1 MGQNLIIYNFFSK
14 HIAKRLKLCYNI
26 KGFFNETGSI
36 MKNKRTIANVLL
48 LLTSIIWG
56 LAFVFQR
63 VGMDKI
69 EPLTFNAAR
78 MATGAIC
85 VFIVSIIAD
94 KRNKNI
100 QKTEQTVKKT
110 WLGGILCGL
119 FLSAASAVQQI
130 GLVYTTAGKAGFIT
144 AMYMLFV
151 PILNTIIFKKKSGAR
166 VWIAVILGMVGM
178 YLLCLKESFVLTE
191 GDALVF
197 LCALL
202 FSGHILCCD
211 KFAPDCDPIK
221 LSAIQFAVAAVINT
235 ALAFIFESPTVE
247 AVTSAAVPILYC
259 GLLSGGVGYTLQIV
273 GQKHTDPAT
282 ASLIMSLESVFALIA
297 GVLILQEKMT
307 GLELLGCVI
316 MFAAIMFI
324 QLPTKKEE

>member
-1 MGQNLIIYNFFSK
+1 
-14 HIAKRLKLCYNI
+14 
-26 KGFFNETGSI
+26 

-48 LLTSIIWG
+48 MLTSIIWG

-69 EPLTFNAAR
+69 EPLTFNASR
-78 MATGAIC
+78 MTMGAIC
-85 VFIVSIIAD
+85 VIIVSIIAD

-100 QKTEQTVKKT
+100 QKSKENKKEIVKKT
-110 WLGGILCGL
+110 WVGGILCGL
-119 FLSAASAVQQI
+119 FLTAASAVQQM
-130 GLVYTTAGKAGFIT
+130 GLVHTTAGKAGFIT

-151 PILNTIIFKKKSGAR
+151 PIFNVIIFRKKSETR
-166 VWIAVILGMVGM
+166 VWIAVLLGIVGM
-178 YLLCLKESFVLTE
+178 YLLCLKENLVLTK

-202 FSGHILCCD
+202 YSGHILCCD

-221 LSAIQFAVAAVINT
+221 LSAIQFIVSAVLNT
-235 ALAFIFESPTVE
+235 VLAFIFESPTIE
-247 AVTSAAVPILYC
+247 AVVSAIVPILYC

-297 GVLILQEKMT
+297 GVIILQEKMT
-307 GLELLGCVI
+307 GLELLGCII
-316 MFAAIMFI
+316 MFGAILLI
-324 QLPTKKEE
+324 QFPLKQNEK

>member
-1 MGQNLIIYNFFSK
+1 
-14 HIAKRLKLCYNI
+14 
-26 KGFFNETGSI
+26 

-48 LLTSIIWG
+48 MLTSIIWG

-78 MATGAIC
+78 MTMGAIC
-85 VFIVSIIAD
+85 VIIVSIIAD

-100 QKTEQTVKKT
+100 QKSKENKKEIVKKT
-110 WLGGILCGL
+110 WVGGILCGL
-119 FLSAASAVQQI
+119 FLTAASAVQQM
-130 GLVYTTAGKAGFIT
+130 GLVHTTAGKAGFIT

-151 PILNTIIFKKKSGAR
+151 PIFNVIIFRKKSETR
-166 VWIAVILGMVGM
+166 VWIAVLLGIVGM
-178 YLLCLKESFVLTE
+178 YLLCLKENLVLTK

-202 FSGHILCCD
+202 YSGHILCCD

-221 LSAIQFAVAAVINT
+221 LSAIQFIVSAVLNT
-235 ALAFIFESPTVE
+235 VLAFIFESPTIE
-247 AVTSAAVPILYC
+247 AVVSAIVPILYC

-297 GVLILQEKMT
+297 GVIILQEKMT
-307 GLELLGCVI
+307 GLELLGCII
-316 MFAAIMFI
+316 MFGAILLVQF
-324 QLPTKKEE
+324 PTKQKEQQ